1 MEDKEVYMLVDVK
14 LMINGKEL
22 KTQIEIDE
30 TVLDSIQSDEAQSDE
45 TVDRGYKKQMESYPY
60 LYVDDCGKVETESD
74 MEFEEDDLRF
84 MIANYYTSERVA
96 QNNARADQL
105 MRQLRR
111 FAVENR
117 KDKIDWN
124 DGKKYKY
131 NIYYS
136 YPSQKIDIDF
146 GYNCRYFEIY
156 FDSYETAERA
166 IKEFKDELIW
176 YFTEYKDSL

>member
-1 MEDKEVYMLVDVK
+1 MLVDAK

-30 TVLDSIQSDEAQSDE
+30 TVLEPNEEKKKINGYERCETSNKYSYVNGKGEIRTEPDIELEADN
-45 TVDRGYKKQMESYPY
+45 
-60 LYVDDCGKVETESD
+60 
-74 MEFEEDDLRF
+74 LRF
-84 MIANYYTSERVA
+84 ATANYYSSEEVA
-96 QNNARADQL
+96 RNNARADNL

-136 YPSQKIDIDF
+136 YPTQEIFVDF
-146 GYNCRYFEIY
+146 ESNCRNFEIY
-156 FDSYETAERA
+156 FDSCGVAERA
-166 IKEFKDELIW
+166 IEEFKDELIW

>member
-1 MEDKEVYMLVDVK
+1 MLVDAK

-30 TVLDSIQSDEAQSDE
+30 TVLEPNEEKKKINGYERCETSNKYFYVNEKGEVITDSDID
-45 TVDRGYKKQMESYPY
+45 
-60 LYVDDCGKVETESD
+60 
-74 MEFEEDDLRF
+74 FEEDDLRF
-84 MIANYYTSERVA
+84 AIANYYSSAEVA
-96 QNNARADQL
+96 RNNARADKL

-124 DGKKYKY
+124 DGGKHKY
-131 NIYYS
+131 NICYS
-136 YPSQKIDIDF
+136 YPTQEIFVDF
-146 GYNCRYFEIY
+146 KSNCRNFEIY
-156 FDSYETAERA
+156 FDSCGVAERA
-166 IKEFKDELIW
+166 IEEFKDELIW

>member
-1 MEDKEVYMLVDVK
+1 MLLDAK

-30 TVLDSIQSDEAQSDE
+30 VDLKSIKEE
-45 TVDRGYKKQMESYPY
+45 NKINGYERWGMNNKYSY
-60 LYVDDCGKVETESD
+60 VNGKGEVNTESD
-74 MEFEEDDLRF
+74 IELEEDDLRF
-84 MIANYYTSERVA
+84 AVANYYSSAVVA
-96 QNNARADQL
+96 RNNARADRL

-117 KDKIDWN
+117 KGKIDWN
-124 DGKKYKY
+124 DETKHKY
-131 NIYYS
+131 NLYYS

>member
-1 MEDKEVYMLVDVK
+1 MLVDAK

-30 TVLDSIQSDEAQSDE
+30 VNLKSIEE
-45 TVDRGYKKQMESYPY
+45 KNEEKKKINGYERWGMNNKYSY
-60 LYVDDCGKVETESD
+60 VNGKGEVRTESD
-74 MEFEEDDLRF
+74 IGLEEDDLRF
-84 MIANYYTSERVA
+84 TIANYYSSSGVA
-96 QNNARADQL
+96 RNNARADQL

-124 DGKKYKY
+124 DEKKHKY
-131 NIYYS
+131 NICYS
-136 YPSQKIDIDF
+136 YPIQKIFVDF
-146 GYNCRYFEIY
+146 ESNCRNFEIY
-156 FDSYETAERA
+156 FDSYEAAERA
-166 IKEFKDELIW
+166 IEEFKDELIW

>member
-1 MEDKEVYMLVDVK
+1 MLVDAK
-14 LMINGKEL
+14 LMVDGKEI
-22 KTQIEIDE
+22 KTQIEIGK
-30 TVLDSIQSDEAQSDE
+30 TILDSIQSDK
-45 TVDRGYKKQMESYPY
+45 TVDRGYGRAIKSYPY
-60 LYVDDCGKVETESD
+60 SYIDDSGKVITEPD
-74 MEFEEDDLRF
+74 MGFEEDDLRF
-84 MIANYYTSERVA
+84 MTANYYTSERVA

-117 KDKIDWN
+117 KGKIDWN
-124 DGKKYKY
+124 DEIKHKY
-131 NIYYS
+131 NLYYS

-166 IKEFKDELIW
+166 IKEFKDELTW
-176 YFTEYKDSL
+176 YFTEYEDSL

>member
-1 MEDKEVYMLVDVK
+1 MLVDAK

-30 TVLDSIQSDEAQSDE
+30 GVLESVQSKEK
-45 TVDRGYKKQMESYPY
+45 VDRGYGEKMAYSPY
-60 LYVDDCGKVETESD
+60 SYVDNVGSVKTDPD
-74 MEFEEDDLRF
+74 MGWEIDYLRF
-84 MIANYYTSERVA
+84 ATANYYSSKEVA
-96 QNNARADQL
+96 RNNARADKL

-124 DGKKYKY
+124 DGEKHKY
-131 NIYYS
+131 NICYS
-136 YPSQKIDIDF
+136 YPTQEIFVDF
-146 GYNCRYFEIY
+146 KSNCRNFEIY
-156 FDSYETAERA
+156 FDSCGVAERA
-166 IKEFKDELIW
+166 IEEFKDELIW

>member
-1 MEDKEVYMLVDVK
+1 MLVDAK

-30 TVLDSIQSDEAQSDE
+30 GVLESVQSKEK
-45 TVDRGYKKQMESYPY
+45 VDRGYGEQVVSSSYS
-60 LYVDDCGKVETESD
+60 YVDNVGSVKTEPD
-74 MEFEEDDLRF
+74 KGWEIDDLRF
-84 MIANYYTSERVA
+84 ATANYYSSEGVA
-96 QNNARADQL
+96 RNNARADKL

-124 DGKKYKY
+124 DGKKHKY
-131 NIYYS
+131 NICYS
-136 YPSQKIDIDF
+136 YPTQEIFVDF
-146 GYNCRYFEIY
+146 KSNCRNFEIY
-156 FDSYETAERA
+156 FDSCGVAERA
-166 IKEFKDELIW
+166 IEKFKDELIW

>member
-1 MEDKEVYMLVDVK
+1 MLVDAK

-30 TVLDSIQSDEAQSDE
+30 GVLESIQSKEK
-45 TVDRGYKKQMESYPY
+45 VDRGYKK
-60 LYVDDCGKVETESD
+60 CGMNDRFFFVNSKGEVREELD
-74 MEFEEDDLRF
+74 AKIEEDDLRF
-84 MIANYYTSERVA
+84 ATANYYSSEEVA
-96 QNNARADQL
+96 RNNARADQL

-124 DGKKYKY
+124 NGKKHKY
-131 NIYYS
+131 NICYS
-136 YPSQKIDIDF
+136 YPTQEIFVDF
-146 GYNCRYFEIY
+146 KSNCRNFEIY
-156 FDSYETAERA
+156 FDSCGVAERA
-166 IKEFKDELIW
+166 IEKFKDELIW

>member
-1 MEDKEVYMLVDVK
+1 MLVDAK

-30 TVLDSIQSDEAQSDE
+30 VVLKSIEEKNEEKKKINGYERCE
-45 TVDRGYKKQMESYPY
+45 TSNKYSY
-60 LYVDDCGKVETESD
+60 VSETGEVITESD
-74 MEFEEDDLRF
+74 IDFEEDDLRF
-84 MIANYYTSERVA
+84 AVANYYSSEEVA
-96 QNNARADQL
+96 RNNARADNL

-124 DGKKYKY
+124 DEREYKY
-131 NIYYS
+131 YLYFS
-136 YPSQKIDIDF
+136 YLDQKIQIDF
-146 GYNCRYFEIY
+146 KYVSRSLGIY
-156 FDSYETAERA
+156 FDSQEIAERA
-166 IKEFKDELIW
+166 IEKFKDELTW

>member
-1 MEDKEVYMLVDVK
+1 MLVDAK

-30 TVLDSIQSDEAQSDE
+30 GVLESIQSKEK
-45 TVDRGYKKQMESYPY
+45 VDRGYGKKMVYSPY
-60 LYVDDCGKVETESD
+60 SYVDSNGSVTTDSD
-74 MEFEEDDLRF
+74 MGWEIDDLRF
-84 MIANYYTSERVA
+84 AAANYYSSKEVA
-96 QNNARADQL
+96 RNNARADKL

-124 DGKKYKY
+124 DGKKHKY
-131 NIYYS
+131 NICYS
-136 YPSQKIDIDF
+136 YPTQEIFVDF
-146 GYNCRYFEIY
+146 KSNCRNFEIY
-156 FDSYETAERA
+156 FDSCGVAERA
-166 IKEFKDELIW
+166 IEEFKDELIW

>member
-1 MEDKEVYMLVDVK
+1 MLVDAK

-30 TVLDSIQSDEAQSDE
+30 GVLESIQSKEK
-45 TVDRGYKKQMESYPY
+45 VNRGYKKCRMNDQYF
-60 LYVDDCGKVETESD
+60 YVNSKGEVKEELDVKI
-74 MEFEEDDLRF
+74 EEDDLRF
-84 MIANYYTSERVA
+84 ATANYYSSREVA
-96 QNNARADQL
+96 RNNARADKL

-124 DGKKYKY
+124 NGKKHKY
-131 NIYYS
+131 NICYS
-136 YPSQKIDIDF
+136 YPTQEIFVDF
-146 GYNCRYFEIY
+146 KSNFRNFEIY
-156 FDSYETAERA
+156 FDSCGVAERA
-166 IKEFKDELIW
+166 IEEFKDELIW

>member
-1 MEDKEVYMLVDVK
+1 MLVDAK

-30 TVLDSIQSDEAQSDE
+30 AELEAMQNKKKTGYERVGDSEIYYW
-45 TVDRGYKKQMESYPY
+45 VDNDGLVGSSYKQNFI
-60 LYVDDCGKVETESD
+60 DDDFRYDT
-74 MEFEEDDLRF
+74 
-84 MIANYYTSERVA
+84 ANYYSSKEVA
-96 QNNARADQL
+96 YNNARADQL

-124 DGKKYKY
+124 DETKHKY
-131 NIYYS
+131 NLYYS
-136 YPSQKIDIDF
+136 YPSQEIFVDF
-146 GYNCRYFEIY
+146 ESNCRNFEIY
-156 FDSYETAERA
+156 FDSCGVAERA
-166 IKEFKDELIW
+166 IEEFKDELIW

>member
-1 MEDKEVYMLVDVK
+1 MLVDAK

-30 TVLDSIQSDEAQSDE
+30 ADLETMQNKKKTGYERVGDLEKYHWIDGDGLIHMSYNNNITSDN
-45 TVDRGYKKQMESYPY
+45 
-60 LYVDDCGKVETESD
+60 
-74 MEFEEDDLRF
+74 LRYDVG
-84 MIANYYTSERVA
+84 NYYSSKDIA
-96 QNNARADQL
+96 SNNARADQL

-124 DGKKYKY
+124 DGKKHKY
-131 NIYYS
+131 NICYS
-136 YPSQKIDIDF
+136 YPTQEIFVDF
-146 GYNCRYFEIY
+146 KSNCRNFEIY
-156 FDSYETAERA
+156 FDSCGVAERA
-166 IKEFKDELIW
+166 IEEFKDELIW

>member
-1 MEDKEVYMLVDVK
+1 MLVDAK

-30 TVLDSIQSDEAQSDE
+30 ADLEFIEEKKENEEKHKFNGYERCE
-45 TVDRGYKKQMESYPY
+45 TSNKYSY
-60 LYVDDCGKVETESD
+60 VNEQGEVITESD
-74 MEFEEDDLRF
+74 IDFEEDDLRF
-84 MIANYYTSERVA
+84 AVANYYSSEGVA
-96 QNNARADQL
+96 MNNARADQL

-124 DGKKYKY
+124 DGKKHKY
-131 NIYYS
+131 NICYS
-136 YPSQKIDIDF
+136 YPTQEIFVDF
-146 GYNCRYFEIY
+146 KSHCRNFEIY
-156 FDSYETAERA
+156 FDSCGVAERA
-166 IKEFKDELIW
+166 IEEFKDELIW

>member
-1 MEDKEVYMLVDVK
+1 MLVDAK

-30 TVLDSIQSDEAQSDE
+30 TVLEPNEEKKKINGYERCE
-45 TVDRGYKKQMESYPY
+45 TSNKYS
-60 LYVDDCGKVETESD
+60 YVDGKGEVIPDSD
-74 MEFEEDDLRF
+74 MDFEEDDLRF
-84 MIANYYTSERVA
+84 AIANYYSSAEVA
-96 QNNARADQL
+96 RNNARADRL

-117 KDKIDWN
+117 KGKIDWN

-131 NIYYS
+131 NLYYNYASQEIY
-136 YPSQKIDIDF
+136 I
-146 GYNCRYFEIY
+146 GYETNCRGFEIY
-156 FDSYETAERA
+156 FDSQETAERA
-166 IKEFKDELIW
+166 IEEFKDELIW